1 MGRSPPLRV
10 YCQQLNAHFGLAFA
24 SPPSQKDLSLPLTIT
39 RRLIKQKARRRPCGL
54 RHLVDVS
61 FQVLFHSAHSG
72 TFHLSLAVLVHYR
85 SPISIWPYAAPSAH
99 SYEGTPASYYSS

>member
-39 RRLIKQKARRRPCGL
+39 RRLIKQKARRPQHHFDSASVAQPNGTLLPHLDPATTGTKMVLGSTPC
-54 RHLVDVS
+54 RRMI
-61 FQVLFHSAHSG
+61 SG
-72 TFHLSLAVLVHYR
+72 TISLR
-85 SPISIWPYAAPSAH
+85 SQR
-99 SYEGTPASYYSS
+99 